1 MFGGGRMTERDAK
14 TALITGVLGQD
25 GSYLAELLTT
35 KGYRVIGTS
44 HRGAQRTELGG
55 AANEIEVLGLD
66 LADGEAI
73 RALVKRTRPHHLY
86 NLAARASSAQLF
98 DDVVATTRINGLAV
112 VHMLEAIRTESTQTR
127 FCQASSSEVFA
138 KAAQSPQ
145 NELTPLRPRNAY
157 GAAKVFAQ
165 NMAEAFRERYGIF
178 ACTAILFNH
187 ESPRRGLHYVTRKIT
202 STAARI
208 KAGLESSLALGNLD
222 GRRDWSFAGD
232 FVQAMWLMLE
242 QPEPDDVVLASG
254 ETHSVRE
261 LCELAFGRLGLDYRK
276 HVVVDPQQERKADA
290 VELRGDS
297 TKARSRLGWRPAIGF
312 KELVYMMVDADYRA
326 LSPNPVPGENRSA
339 NGGAR
344 V

>member
-1 MFGGGRMTERDAK
+1 MFGGGRMTERDTK
-14 TALITGVLGQD
+14 IALITGVLGQD

-44 HRGAQRTELGG
+44 HRGGQRTKLGG
-55 AANEIEVLGLD
+55 ATKEIEVLALD
-66 LADGEAI
+66 LADGDAI
-73 RALVKRTRPHHLY
+73 RALVKRYRPHHLY
-86 NLAARASSAQLF
+86 NLAARSSSAQLF

-112 VHMLEAIRTESTQTR
+112 VHLLEAIRTESARTR

-165 NMAEAFRERYGIF
+165 NMVEAYREHYGLF
-178 ACTAILFNH
+178 ACTAVLFNH
-187 ESPRRGLHYVTRKIT
+187 ESPRRGLNYVTRKIT

-208 KAGLESSLALGNLD
+208 KAGLENSLALGNLD

-232 FVQAMWLMLE
+232 VVHAMWLMLE
-242 QPEPDDVVLASG
+242 QRQPDDFVLASG

-276 HVVVDPQQERKADA
+276 HVVVDPEQERKVDA

-297 TKARSRLGWRPAIGF
+297 TKARLRLGWRPAIGF
-312 KELVYMMVDADYRA
+312 KEVVYMMVDTDYEA
-326 LSPNPVPGENRSA
+326 LSRSPVPGEKRPRK
-339 NGGAR
+339 GGAR

>member
-1 MFGGGRMTERDAK
+1 MAGGGRMTERATK

-35 KGYRVIGTS
+35 KGYQVIGTS
-44 HRGAQRTELGG
+44 HRGEQRTQLGG
-55 AANEIEVLGLD
+55 SAEEIDVLRLD

-73 RALVKRTRPHHLY
+73 RTLVKRYRPHHLY

-98 DDVVATTRINGLAV
+98 DDVAATTRINGLAA
-112 VHMLEAIRTESTQTR
+112 VHMLEAIRTESAQTR
-127 FCQASSSEVFA
+127 FCQASSSEVYA

-157 GAAKVFAQ
+157 GAAKVLAQ
-165 NMAEAFRERYGIF
+165 NMVEAYRERYGLF
-178 ACTAILFNH
+178 ACTAVLFNH
-187 ESPRRGLHYVTRKIT
+187 ESPRRGLNYVTRKIT

-208 KAGLESSLALGNLD
+208 KAGLENSLALGNLD

-232 FVQAMWLMLE
+232 VVHAMWLMLE
-242 QPEPDDVVLASG
+242 QPEPDDFVLASG

-261 LCELAFGRLGLDYRK
+261 LCQLAFGRLGLDYRK
-276 HVVVDPQQERKADA
+276 HVVVDPQQEREADA

-297 TKARSRLGWRPAIGF
+297 RKARLRLGWRPAVGF

-326 LSPNPVPGENRSA
+326 LSPNPVPGENRSPR
-339 NGGAR
+339 GGAR

>member
-1 MFGGGRMTERDAK
+1 
-14 TALITGVLGQD
+14 
-25 GSYLAELLTT
+25 
-35 KGYRVIGTS
+35 
-44 HRGAQRTELGG
+44 
-55 AANEIEVLGLD
+55 
-66 LADGEAI
+66 
-73 RALVKRTRPHHLY
+73 
-86 NLAARASSAQLF
+86 
-98 DDVVATTRINGLAV
+98 
-112 VHMLEAIRTESTQTR
+112 MLEAIRTESAQTR

-157 GAAKVFAQ
+157 GAAKVLAQ
-165 NMAEAFRERYGIF
+165 NMVEAYRERYDLS

-187 ESPRRGLHYVTRKIT
+187 ESPRRGLNYVTRKIT

-208 KAGLESSLALGNLD
+208 KGGLENSLALGNLD

-232 FVQAMWLMLE
+232 FVHAMWLMLE
-242 QPEPDDVVLASG
+242 QPEPDDFVLASG

-312 KELVYMMVDADYRA
+312 KELVYMMVDADYKA
-326 LSPNPVPGENRSA
+326 LSPNPVPGENLSPK
-339 NGGAR
+339 GGAR